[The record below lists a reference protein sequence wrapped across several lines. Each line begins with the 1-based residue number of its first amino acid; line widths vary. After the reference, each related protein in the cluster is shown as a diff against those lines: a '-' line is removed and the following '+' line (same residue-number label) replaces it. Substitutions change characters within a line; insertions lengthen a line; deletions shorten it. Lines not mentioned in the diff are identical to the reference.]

1 MRVIGGE
8 VVETQ
13 RHVAQPEEFLH
24 FYQTARTLA
33 FHSVLCSNLRNAN
46 SLCEAVLILLYEFQ
60 AERGHGMRRLFCER
74 NALSYPTLNMLDRGW
89 SEVFWRAF

>member
-46 SLCEAVLILLYEFQ
+46 SLCEAVLILFVTNF
-60 AERGHGMRRLFCER
+60 RLREDTGCDVSFV
-74 NALSYPTLNMLDRGW
+74 NAMHYLILH
-89 SEVFWRAF
+89 